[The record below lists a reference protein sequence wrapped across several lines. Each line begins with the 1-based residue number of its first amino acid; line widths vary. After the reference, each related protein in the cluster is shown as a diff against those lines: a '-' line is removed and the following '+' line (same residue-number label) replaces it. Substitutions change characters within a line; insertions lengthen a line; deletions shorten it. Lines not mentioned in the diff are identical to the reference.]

1 MLSSVARTCRASPL
15 ARNAL
20 AAPSR
25 PFAAPSSIARRS
37 VTTDAASSHAER
49 ENVPKDDDTPFEV
62 KLSDESF
69 ETYELDPPPYT
80 LEVTKRMLKQMYYD
94 MASIR
99 RMEMAADSLYKQKKI
114 RGFCH
119 LSTGQEA
126 VAAGIEHAITKE
138 DSVITAYRCH
148 GFALMRGGTVKSIIG
163 ELLGR
168 REGIAY
174 GKGGSMH
181 MFATGFYGGNGI
193 VGAQVPVGAG
203 LGFANQYLGKD
214 NATICLYGDGASNQG
229 QVFEA
234 FNMAKL
240 WNLPVLF
247 GCENNKYG
255 MGTAANRA
263 AALTDYYKRGQ
274 YIPGL
279 KVNGMD
285 VLAVKAAVQYGKQY
299 TVAGNGPLV
308 LEYVTYRY
316 GGHSMSD
323 PGTTYRVS
331 DGPPV
336 SSCDRLKPLQTREE
350 IQRMRSTNDPI
361 AGLKQKLL
369 DWGVTSE
376 EELKAIDK
384 EARAYVDAEVAE
396 AEKMA
401 APEPTA
407 KILFEDI
414 YVRGSEPDFMRG
426 RVPEENHYYDK

>member
-1 MLSSVARTCRASPL
+1 MFSRTLRASVAAPL
-15 ARNAL
+15 
-20 AAPSR
+20 
-25 PFAAPSSIARRS
+25 RRS
-37 VTTDAASSHAER
+37 VFAPVARPAFRTVTTDAASSHADKDS
-49 ENVPKDDDTPFEV
+49 VPSEDDKPFEV
-62 KLSDESF
+62 RLSDESF
-69 ETYELDPPPYT
+69 ETYELDPPSYT
-80 LEVTKRMLKQMYYD
+80 LDTTKKELKQMYYD
-94 MASIR
+94 MVAVR
-99 RMEMAADSLYKQKKI
+99 RMEMAADRLYKEKKI

-126 VAAGIEHAITKE
+126 VAVGIEHALQKT
-138 DSVITAYRCH
+138 DHLITAYRCH

-168 REGIAY
+168 REGIAF

-181 MFATGFYGGNGI
+181 MFSTGFYGGNGI

-203 LGFANQYLGKD
+203 IAFANQYEGKE
-214 NATICLYGDGASNQG
+214 NVTLALYGDGASNQG

-240 WNLPVLF
+240 WNLPIIF

-279 KVNGMD
+279 KINGMD
-285 VLAVKAAVQYGKQY
+285 VLAVKAAVAYGKEWCRQ
-299 TVAGNGPLV
+299 GKGPLV
-308 LEYVTYRY
+308 YEYVTYRY

-323 PGTTYRVS
+323 PGTTYR
-331 DGPPV
+331 
-336 SSCDRLKPLQTREE
+336 TREE

-376 EELKAIDK
+376 DELKAIDK
-384 EARAYVDAEVAE
+384 EARSNVDAEVAE

-401 APEPTA
+401 PPDPTP
-407 KILFEDI
+407 KILYEDI
-414 YVRGSEPDFMRG
+414 YVRGSEPEFLRG
-426 RVPEENHYYDK
+426 CIPEDNFYYTESEISKEAPKKAAART